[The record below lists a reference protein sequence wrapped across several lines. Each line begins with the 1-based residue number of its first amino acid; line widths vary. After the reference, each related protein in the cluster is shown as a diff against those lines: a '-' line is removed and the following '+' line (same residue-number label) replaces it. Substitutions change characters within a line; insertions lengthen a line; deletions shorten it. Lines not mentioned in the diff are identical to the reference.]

1 MRKGLICFLF
11 MAAVFSI
18 VLSNGCAG
26 TATAPVEQIIPGVS
40 QPASS
45 PSSTPPLSP
54 TPALTAA
61 VTAADTEINVQEAF
75 SLIQRNKANPDFIII
90 DVRTAEEFDSGHLAG
105 AVNIDF
111 YSPDFK
117 ANLDKL
123 ERNKE
128 YLIYCRTGIR
138 GAAATRIM
146 IELGFTM
153 VHNLSGGIVQWIE
166 AGYPTV
172 K

>member
-11 MAAVFSI
+11 ISVWISI
-18 VLSNGCAG
+18 FLSNGCAG
-26 TATAPVEQIIPGVS
+26 TVTAPVEPTIPGVT

-45 PSSTPPLSP
+45 PSGTPPPNS

-61 VTAADTEINVQEAF
+61 ITAADTAISVQDAF
-75 SLIQRNKANPDFIII
+75 TLIQQNKSNPDFVII
-90 DVRTAEEFDSGHLAG
+90 DVRTADEFNSGHLEG

-138 GAAATRIM
+138 GAAAIRIM
-146 IELGFTM
+146 LDIGFTM
-153 VHNLSGGIVQWIE
+153 VRNMSGGIVQWNE